1 MKRFLLKLMPA
12 FLPFILLAILIAAF
26 FLRLFIP
33 KLSVFATPDFG
44 LSDLF
49 HGYYQLRYLLAEGLK
64 HNSIPLWTDKIATGY
79 PIFADGQIGFFS
91 LFNLILFKAFPLF
104 AAINLS
110 YFTAFLFAGV
120 GTYFFSR
127 QFGLNSVFS
136 LLSAAIFTFSGFM
149 ILQINHLSLLQAA
162 SFLPWYFYFGER
174 MIKKSS
180 VEVILAF
187 SLMISQQIF
196 IGHQQITLYSII
208 SIYLYLI
215 VKLHIHK
222 NEWSTFILS
231 VSKQSFFI
239 GIALGGGFLLSAVLL
254 LPSFELY
261 KNALINGQTNN
272 PFVFPY
278 ALGNIL
284 YFIFPFYFG
293 SPQNGSYNQDLYSF
307 GIFWENNGYVGILP
321 VIALFG
327 IWLFRGKKTMSI
339 IITLGIVMLLVLGK
353 NSPLYFI
360 YDFFP
365 LNAFRVP
372 SRFLMTVDLLLAV
385 ITGFFFMRV
394 FSRWQPGKL
403 LKYFS
408 LITLFSFQIGI
419 VFFYFYKY
427 HPIIPVEKWY
437 KRPDLVKEL
446 QKDKGNFRVYTIDK
460 PETWNAIFFSEGWQ
474 NPDKYLSFRDELL
487 GLENAFW
494 DIDKA
499 NFQTKFI
506 TKRMKIYH
514 DYLKGNIS
522 ISNDII
528 NPATGSA
535 KLLGLMN
542 VKYMI
547 TSSPVSALRTSKKI
561 NNYYISENPYF
572 QERFRLVYDAKMIH
586 TKEEFIEAV
595 ESSDFSFA
603 KTILTEGEV
612 KLKNNCKQT
621 ENSCSGIVRVV
632 TDDSHRL
639 ILTTESNQDAL
650 LLIANSF
657 YPGWRSFI
665 DGHETKILPANIN
678 QQAVQIPKGRHEV
691 EFEFN
696 PESYQKGLTISGIS
710 YVLIAGFLIAKK
722 TQFRFFS

>member
-1 MKRFLLKLMPA
+1 MKRSYLKRILTL
-12 FLPFILLAILIAAF
+12 LPFTLLSILVTVF

-49 HGYYQLRYLLAEGLK
+49 HGYYPLRYLLAEGLE

-79 PIFADGQIGFFS
+79 PVLADGQIGFFS
-91 LFNLILFKAFPLF
+91 IFNLVLFKMFPLF
-104 AAINLS
+104 VAINLS

-120 GTYFFSR
+120 GTYFFSK
-127 QFGLNSVFS
+127 QFGLSPPFR
-136 LLSAAIFTFSGFM
+136 LLSAIIFTFSGFM

-162 SFLPWYFYFGER
+162 AFLPWYFYFGER
-174 MIKKSS
+174 MIKKPS
-180 VEVILAF
+180 VEVILLFA
-187 SLMISQQIF
+187 LLISQQIL

-208 SIYLYLI
+208 SLYLYLI
-215 VKLHIHK
+215 IKLYIHK
-222 NEWSTFILS
+222 KKWGKFVLT
-231 VSKQSFFI
+231 VSQQSFFV
-239 GIALGGGFLLSAVLL
+239 GVSLGGGLVLSAVLL
-254 LPSFELY
+254 LPSYELY
-261 KNALINGQTNN
+261 KNALISGQANN

-278 ALGNIL
+278 GLGNIL

-321 VIALFG
+321 VIALIG
-327 IWLFRGKKTMSI
+327 VWLFREKKIISI
-339 IITLGIVMLLVLGK
+339 IVTLGIVMLLVLGK

-360 YDFFP
+360 FDFFP

-372 SRFLMTVDLLLAV
+372 SRFLMTIDLLLAI

-394 FSRWQPGKL
+394 FSRWQPRKL

-408 LITLFSFQIGI
+408 LITLFCFQVGI
-419 VFFYFYKY
+419 VFFHFYKY
-427 HPIIPVEKWY
+427 HPTVPVETWY
-437 KRPDLVKEL
+437 KTPDLVQEL
-446 QKDKGNFRVYTIDK
+446 QRDKSNFRVYTIDK
-460 PETWNAIFFSEGWQ
+460 PQAWNSIFFGEGWK
-474 NPDKYLSFRDELL
+474 NPDKYLSFRDKLL

-528 NPATGSA
+528 EPSTGSA

-542 VKYMI
+542 VKYI
-547 TSSPVSALRTSKKI
+547 ISPNPVSGVGTSQKI
-561 NNYYISENPYF
+561 NNYYISENPHF
-572 QERFRLVYDAKMIH
+572 QERFRLVYDAK
-586 TKEEFIEAV
+586 TVYTVEDFFETV
-595 ESSDFSFA
+595 ESSDFN
-603 KTILTEGEV
+603 LTQTVLLEKE
-612 KLKNNCKQT
+612 LELNNNCDQT
-621 ENSCSGIVRVV
+621 GTSCAGTINSV
-632 TDDSHRL
+632 TDNPQRFVL
-639 ILTTESNQDAL
+639 RTESHQDAF

-657 YPGWRSFI
+657 YPGWRSFV
-665 DGHETKILPANIN
+665 DGRETKIFPVNIN
-678 QQAVQIPKGRHEV
+678 QQLIQLSKGKHEV
-691 EFEFN
+691 KFEFI
-696 PESYQKGLTISGIS
+696 PESYQKGLAISGIS
-710 YVLIAGFLIAKK
+710 HILVIGFLIVRKI
-722 TQFRFFS
+722 QSRFFS